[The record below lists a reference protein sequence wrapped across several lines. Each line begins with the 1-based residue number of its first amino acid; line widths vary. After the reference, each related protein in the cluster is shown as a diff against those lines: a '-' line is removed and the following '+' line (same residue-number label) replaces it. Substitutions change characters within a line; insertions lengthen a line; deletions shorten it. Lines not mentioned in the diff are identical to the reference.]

1 MSLGALGLQAFIS
14 KFSAD
19 VIGIYSQ
26 DDNGAPLQQIVTD
39 ANVMKASINT
49 QSRVFRHPLAD
60 GSTIIDHRILLPI
73 EIEMALVITNKRRFF
88 GNAVSFDDPS
98 PSVLRNNYNTILEYY
113 NSGRL
118 VGVQT
123 RATYYPNLLIQAL
136 PHQETTEVY
145 NGIVLIIKFQE
156 AQFTLRSVGIFSS
169 INPSE
174 TTTLDRGDQQPEV
187 PTPNQQSAAAGILD
201 SISGSL
207 TRFLSSD

>member
-1 MSLGALGLQAFIS
+1 MSFGALGLQAFIS

-49 QSRVFRHPLAD
+49 QSRVFKHPLAD

-73 EIEMALVITNKRRFF
+73 EIELALVITNKRRFF

-98 PSVLRNNYNTILEYY
+98 PSVLRNNYNTLLEYY
-113 NSGRL
+113 TSGRL

-123 RATYYPNLLIQAL
+123 RATYYPNLLIRAL
-136 PHQETTEVY
+136 PHQETTEGY
-145 NGIVLIIKFQE
+145 NGIVLVYFCMM
-156 AQFTLRSVGIFSS
+156 
-169 INPSE
+169 
-174 TTTLDRGDQQPEV
+174 
-187 PTPNQQSAAAGILD
+187 
-201 SISGSL
+201 
-207 TRFLSSD
+207 